1 MNNLGTV
8 QMNDGNYLTKGDIGD
23 LGNLGR
29 QGTVSDSISGSF
41 DMASVIPGSLSL
53 KDENGDT
60 FVLTPKVLQRILELV
75 KKEYPEDE
83 L

>member
-1 MNNLGTV
+1 MNSIHNKV
-8 QMNDGNYLTKGDIGD
+8 QMDDGQYLAKGDMGS
-23 LGNLGR
+23 LGSY
-29 QGTVSDSISGSF
+29 SDSIAGTF
-41 DMASVIPGSLSL
+41 DMASAIPGSLSL